1 VKKEKMIIFEG
12 ISGSG
17 KTTLFHPTHKLSNYR
32 DVMLHRFTPTHWVQ
46 DKVNRRRV
54 HDYEEL
60 NAGLQ
65 SIAEV
70 FVIWCD
76 VAPDIAMKR
85 QIAKK
90 DPMIEDLRIAR
101 TLFYEYFTE
110 VTSFKNI
117 LHVNT
122 GTKDLETC
130 VEEIK
135 EFVYG
140 KDW

>member
-1 VKKEKMIIFEG
+1 MIKKEKIIIFEG

-32 DVMLHRFTPTHWVQ
+32 DVCIHRFTPTHWVQ
-46 DKVNRRRV
+46 DRVNKRR
-54 HDYEEL
+54 HHNYEEL

-65 SIAEV
+65 SIADV

-76 VAPDIAMKR
+76 VTPDIAMER

-101 TLFYEYFTE
+101 SLFFEYFTE
-110 VTSFKNI
+110 ETSFKNL
-117 LHVNT
+117 LHINT
-122 GTKDLETC
+122 GVKDQET
-130 VEEIK
+130 
-135 EFVYG
+135 
-140 KDW
+140 